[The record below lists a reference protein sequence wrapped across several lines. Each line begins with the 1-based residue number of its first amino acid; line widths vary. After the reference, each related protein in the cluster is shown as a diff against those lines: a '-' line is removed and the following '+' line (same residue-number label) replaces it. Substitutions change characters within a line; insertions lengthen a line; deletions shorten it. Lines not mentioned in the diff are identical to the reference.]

1 MVRHVLFLAHRF
13 GTIRVEPGTLDVTTK
28 NVMERKPDS
37 ENTKASLRVRRS
49 PLWLRVSV
57 AVASPILFV
66 LLLEL
71 VLRLIGYGFSSAFFL
86 PWKTSGE
93 TVYLTN
99 EHYCEHFVSK
109 ELSRAPEAGVL
120 KAEKA
125 PSTMRI
131 FVLGG
136 SAAYG
141 DPDVAFGFC
150 RQLEVLLNAHSAQ
163 TSFEVINAA
172 VTAMNSHVARRIA
185 TDCASYAP
193 DAFIVFMGNN
203 EVVGPYGP
211 PTLPERLYA
220 NRGFINLCITA
231 KKDFRLGQL
240 IDRTAQTLR
249 SAGGPKRKWLGMEAF
264 LDSQIARDDPK
275 LRSCYSH
282 LENNIRDIVR
292 TAQGCDAKTIL
303 CTVPTN
309 IRSCAPFASKHKE
322 GLSADQMAQWDSFFQ
337 QGRDRQKTGDFDG
350 ALQAYDQARAID
362 DEYADLLFCRGTC
375 LRSLDRIEE
384 ARESF
389 ERARDLDTLRFRA
402 DSPIEKAIRQAAETL
417 SDRGVSLCD
426 LTTAL
431 ERQSQD
437 GLLGDDLLLD
447 HVHLNFR
454 GNFLAA
460 MAAME
465 TLRHAIPEAKLSEPQ
480 RSQTELL
487 KFCQERLLFNNREMY
502 DLAMVMYRRKTLP
515 PFAGQITHD
524 VELER
529 LREAL
534 FALRRMTKGA
544 DVAETPYLAA
554 VEQAPLDTYVNTRYG
569 AFLLDRGRIGDAIR
583 GYQRVLQSRPYN
595 MNIRLALARA
605 YAQGGMKDQAIETL
619 TSDKTPY
626 RYDRKQALLMLG
638 SYYAQSGHIP
648 EAATVYQ
655 ELNEMDGDNVDVLIN
670 LASAASHRK
679 DYAAMKRNLDKVLK
693 IDPESVQARINMGNY
708 YAKQN
713 QPAEAQKWF
722 AEAVKADPQN
732 YLTHIGLGIQSI
744 RLGQMEKGI
753 EHVREAVVL
762 KPDFVEGYQ
771 ILAAAYVEKG
781 DRETATKY
789 AILRDLFRPDSGQ
802 TARAAR

>member
-1 MVRHVLFLAHRF
+1 
-13 GTIRVEPGTLDVTTK
+13 
-28 NVMERKPDS
+28 MERKPDS

-49 PLWLRVSV
+49 PLWLRLSL
-57 AVASPILFV
+57 AVASPVLFV

-71 VLRLIGYGFSSAFFL
+71 ALRLVGYGYSSEFFL
-86 PWKTSGE
+86 PWKVSDA

-99 EHYCEHFVSK
+99 EHYCEHFVPK

-120 KAEKA
+120 KARKDA
-125 PSTMRI
+125 STLRI

-141 DPDVAFGFC
+141 DPEVAFGFC
-150 RQLEVLLNAHSAQ
+150 RQLEVLLNAHSPQ

-185 TDCASYAP
+185 MDCASYAP

-211 PTLPERLYA
+211 PTLPEGLYA

-240 IDRTAQTLR
+240 IDRTGQTLR
-249 SAGGPKRKWLGMEAF
+249 SRGGPRKKWLGMEAF
-264 LDSQIARDDPK
+264 LDTQMMHDDPK
-275 LRSCYSH
+275 LQSCYSH
-282 LENNIRDIVR
+282 LKDNIRDIVR
-292 TAQGCDAKTIL
+292 TAQRCGAKTIL

-322 GLSADQMAQWDSFFQ
+322 RLSADQLAQWDRLFQ
-337 QGRDRQKTGDFDG
+337 QGREHERAGDFEG
-350 ALQAYDQARAID
+350 ALEAYDQARAID
-362 DEYADLLFCRGTC
+362 DEYADLAFCRATC
-375 LRSLDRIEE
+375 LRSLERLEE
-384 ARESF
+384 AKEAF

-402 DSPIEKAIRQAAETL
+402 DSHIERAIRQAAETL

-426 LTTAL
+426 LKTAL
-431 ERQSQD
+431 ESQSQN

-447 HVHLNFR
+447 HVHLNFG
-454 GNFLAA
+454 GNFVAA

-465 TLRHAIPEAKLSEPQ
+465 VLRHAIPEARLSEPQ
-480 RSQTELL
+480 RSRSELL
-487 KFCQERLLFNNREMY
+487 EFCRDRLLFNNREMY

-524 VELER
+524 AELEQ

-534 FALRRMTKGA
+534 FALRRMTKQTDITEA
-544 DVAETPYLAA
+544 PYQRAVA
-554 VEQAPLDTYVNTRYG
+554 QAPLDTYVNMRYG
-569 AFLLDRGRIGDAIR
+569 QFLLDHGRIGDAIR
-583 GYQRVLQSRPYN
+583 GYQSVLQSQPYD
-595 MNIRLALARA
+595 MNLRLALARA
-605 YAQGGMKDQAIETL
+605 YAQGGMRDQAIETL
-619 TSDKTPY
+619 ISEETPY

-638 SYYAQSGHIP
+638 SYYAQSGRIP
-648 EAATVYQ
+648 EAATVYR
-655 ELNEMDGDNVDVLIN
+655 ELNEMDPDNVDVLIN

-679 DYAAMKRNLDKVLK
+679 DYTAMKRNLDKVLK
-693 IDPESVQARINMGNY
+693 IDPESVQARVNMGNY
-708 YAKQN
+708 YAKMS

-753 EHVREAVVL
+753 EHVREAVIL

-789 AILRDLFRPDSGQ
+789 AILRDLFRPDSGRPLRPVQ
-802 TARAAR
+802 